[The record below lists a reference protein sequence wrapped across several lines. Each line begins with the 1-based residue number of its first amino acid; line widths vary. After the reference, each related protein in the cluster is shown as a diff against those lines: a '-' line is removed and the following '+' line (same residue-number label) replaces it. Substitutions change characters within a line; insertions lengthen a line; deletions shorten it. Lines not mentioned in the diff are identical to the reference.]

1 MFPINCKHSFIT
13 VSDTI
18 YSVLNCTNWN
28 FIINTLHTCFK
39 LINIF
44 KFMSL
49 AFFIPH
55 TISIGS
61 MSGEWGGL
69 VSISQLLYQFNVSTD
84 TCLASLF
91 IYKTILSSKCS
102 IIFGRKL
109 KLIQYIFLV
118 HATCEENQWEFL
130 LYVKLFNIHFSL
142 VFRFSLFFM
151 KLLTWKYPSFNIEI
165 VCLKM
170 RSSVYTY
177 LAL

>member
-69 VSISQLLYQFNVSTD
+69 VSISQLLYN
-84 TCLASLF
+84 
-91 IYKTILSSKCS
+91 SSQKKVQVK
-102 IIFGRKL
+102 IKMNKI
-109 KLIQYIFLV
+109 
-118 HATCEENQWEFL
+118 WFL
-130 LYVKLFNIHFSL
+130 LIPNNYFVGFKITSILVWRFAIIICLIFNIRLKYFKHYL
-142 VFRFSLFFM
+142 LF
-151 KLLTWKYPSFNIEI
+151 Y
-165 VCLKM
+165 
-170 RSSVYTY
+170 
-177 LAL
+177 